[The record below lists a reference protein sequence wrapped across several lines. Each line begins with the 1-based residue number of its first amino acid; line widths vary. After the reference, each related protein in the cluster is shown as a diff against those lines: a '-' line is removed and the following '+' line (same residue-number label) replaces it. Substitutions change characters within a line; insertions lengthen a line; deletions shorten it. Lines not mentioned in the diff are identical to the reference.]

1 MDKDFFN
8 KQIHRDLVRKSASK
22 IQTLEQISST
32 LPISDEE
39 FRIECFK
46 NPKLFRVIIKEE
58 AKTFAFERKLYTKG
72 YNDFLSKKITKPEWD
87 AINDRYKLF
96 FKHFESM
103 SLTFFVRRKYEKS
116 FDLNIDNGP
125 MKKPVWSPEF
135 LNSSLNKIQKERI
148 N

>member
-46 NPKLFRVIIKEE
+46 NHKLFRLIIKAE
-58 AKTFAFERKLYTKG
+58 AETFAFERNLYTKG
-72 YNDFLSKKITKPEWD
+72 YDDFISKKITKPEWD
-87 AINDRYKLF
+87 VINDRYKLF

>member
-1 MDKDFFN
+1 MDQDFLE
-8 KQIHRDLVRKSASK
+8 KQRNLERIKKTAREIK
-22 IQTLEQISST
+22 TLEQIASC
-32 LPISDEE
+32 LFVDCKE
-39 FRIECFK
+39 FKIECFK
-46 NPKLFRVIIKEE
+46 NPKLFRIIVTAENETLNSEKE
-58 AKTFAFERKLYTKG
+58 LYTKG
-72 YNDFLSKKITKPEWD
+72 YDDFLNKKITKPEWD

-96 FKHFESM
+96 LKKFENT
-103 SLTFFVRRKYEKS
+103 SLTFFVRRKDEKS

>member
-1 MDKDFFN
+1 MN
-8 KQIHRDLVRKSASK
+8 S
-22 IQTLEQISST
+22 E
-32 LPISDEE
+32 
-39 FRIECFK
+39 
-46 NPKLFRVIIKEE
+46 KE
-58 AKTFAFERKLYTKG
+58 LYTKG
-72 YNDFLSKKITKPEWD
+72 YDDFLSKKITKPEWD

-96 FKHFESM
+96 LKKFENT
-103 SLTFFVRRKYEKS
+103 SLTFFVRRKDEKS